1 MTAVFEFLS
10 FSVMKRGLVFL
21 TQWLTK
27 INWMRLL
34 VVTRSMDKIMYPK
47 YTKLWLSTI
56 DCVCSKILNH
66 GLNYGF
72 IIFTFQVI
80 WVKKHSELIEN
91 SGLKSRFFTLFN
103 ISVLLDVQAN
113 LPESSP
119 FFVCPNG
126 IGEHLFQ
133 MFIVHTWD
141 V

>member
-1 MTAVFEFLS
+1 MAHTV
-10 FSVMKRGLVFL
+10 
-21 TQWLTK
+21 
-27 INWMRLL
+27 
-34 VVTRSMDKIMYPK
+34 
-47 YTKLWLSTI
+47 

-119 FFVCPNG
+119 FFISPNG
-126 IGEHLFQ
+126 FVEHFSKCL
-133 MFIVHTWD
+133 
-141 V
+141 